1 MNILLLLFI
10 LTLVVT
16 SCLWV
21 HMEKKRAALRI
32 LFLKKAADTRIEEA
46 RIESARETS
55 GKIGQNLHDELSPS
69 LAALVHHM
77 EILSLQANDNHLKE
91 SIDQLKLETGKVYES
106 IRGKSHLLYPGSS
119 ADRKKSFEES
129 IRRITGFLLPDT
141 LYRKETDID
150 PKTASRL
157 SRTQQNEILLILK
170 ESATNILKHA
180 REATEV
186 FVFLYTGENGKI
198 VFQVGDNGNTFQQPT
213 DGIGLSSIR
222 KRVTDLKGTFKIETG
237 GGTVL
242 TVTLP
247 EEEIIPELPPGENHF
262 SPSFRQSSSVSSS
275 GTVPF
280 GIFTFRLPIWMYGP

>member
-10 LTLVVT
+10 LALVVT
-16 SCLWV
+16 SGLWV

-69 LAALVHHM
+69 LAALIHHM
-77 EILSLQANDNHLKE
+77 EILSLQTSDNHLQK
-91 SIDQLKLETGKVYES
+91 SIEHLKFETGKVYES
-106 IRGKSHLLYPGSS
+106 IRQKSHTLYRGSA
-119 ADRKKSFEES
+119 ADREKSFEES
-129 IRRITGFLLPDT
+129 IVRITGFLLPDA

-150 PKTASRL
+150 PNAVSRL
-157 SRTQQNEILLILK
+157 SKNQQNEILLILK

-180 REATEV
+180 RNATEV
-186 FVFLYTGENGKI
+186 FVFLYEGDNREI
-198 VFQVGDNGNTFQQPT
+198 IFQVGDNGNTFQQPT

-262 SPSFRQSSSVSSS
+262 SASFRQSSSVSSS

-280 GIFTFRLPIWMYGP
+280 GIFTFRLPI